1 MIACLLVIDRGVE
14 RGFVMNKLLLPQSLV
29 ALSIFTA
36 VGIVLAHA
44 NTQPPEVI
52 LFALPGGLLVL
63 SLLIFMV
70 LEGPLLGIDHFNSTI
85 GQLFSWT
92 ILLLTLAVCYEVVA
106 RYFFNAPTNW
116 AYDVSYMLYGTLF
129 MMAGAYTLSR
139 NAHVRGDFLYRAWSP
154 RGQAWSDLILYF
166 VFFFPG
172 ILALCYSGL
181 DFARLAYLLN
191 ERSSSTPDGPIIW
204 PFKALI
210 PIVGVLM
217 LLQGIVEVVRCIQT
231 IRSGE
236 WPQRAHDVE
245 ELEKIILEQAAE
257 KLAMEARLSGGAR

>member
-1 MIACLLVIDRGVE
+1 MK
-14 RGFVMNKLLLPQSLV
+14 KLLLPQILV
-29 ALSIFTA
+29 ALSIISA
-36 VGIVLAHA
+36 LGIVLVHA
-44 NTQPPEVI
+44 NTKPPAMMY
-52 LFALPGGLLVL
+52 FALPGGLL
-63 SLLIFMV
+63 LLALILFMV
-70 LEGPLLGIDHFNSTI
+70 FEGPLLGIDHLNTTI

-92 ILLLTLAVCYEVVA
+92 ILLLTLAICYEVVA

-139 NAHVRGDFLYRAWSP
+139 NAHVRGDFLYRNWSP

-181 DFARLAYLLN
+181 EFAKLAYLLN
-191 ERSSSTPDGPIIW
+191 ERSSTTPDGPIIW
-204 PFKALI
+204 PFKALV

-257 KLAMEARLSGGAR
+257 KLAMEARMTGGAR

>member
-1 MIACLLVIDRGVE
+1 M
-14 RGFVMNKLLLPQSLV
+14 KLLPQVLV
-29 ALSIFTA
+29 AISILTTL
-36 VGIVLAHA
+36 GIILAHA
-44 NTQPPEVI
+44 TSAPPPAI
-52 LFALPGGLLVL
+52 YFAVPGGLLAL
-63 SLLIFMV
+63 ALILFMAI
-70 LEGPLLGIDHFNSTI
+70 EGPLLGIDHLNTTI
-85 GQLFSWT
+85 GQMFSWS
-92 ILLLTLAVCYEVVA
+92 ILFLTLAICYEVVA
-106 RYFFNAPTNW
+106 RYFYNAPTNW

-139 NAHVRGDFLYRAWSP
+139 NAHVRGDFLYRNWSP

-204 PFKALI
+204 PFKAMI
-210 PIVGVLM
+210 PVVGVLM
-217 LLQGIVEVVRCIQT
+217 LLQGIVEVIRCIQT
-231 IRSGE
+231 IRTGE

-245 ELEKIILEQAAE
+245 ELEKIILEQAAA
-257 KLAMEARLSGGAR
+257 KQAAEAGLNGGAR

>member
-1 MIACLLVIDRGVE
+1 
-14 RGFVMNKLLLPQSLV
+14 MNKLLPQTLV
-29 ALSIFTA
+29 ALAILTA

-44 NTQPPEVI
+44 ATAPPPVVY
-52 LFALPGGLLVL
+52 FAVPGGLLVL
-63 SLLIFMV
+63 ALILFMV
-70 LEGPLLGIDHFNSTI
+70 LDGPLLGIDHFNTII

-92 ILLLTLAVCYEVVA
+92 ILALTLAICYEVVA

-129 MMAGAYTLSR
+129 MMAGAYTLAR
-139 NAHVRGDFLYRAWSP
+139 NAHVRGDFLYRNWTP
-154 RGQAWSDLILYF
+154 RGQATSDLILYI

-172 ILALCYSGL
+172 ILALCYAGL

-191 ERSSSTPDGPIIW
+191 ERSASTPDGPIIW

-210 PIVGVLM
+210 PIVGLLM
-217 LLQGIVEVVRCIQT
+217 LLQGIVEVVRCLQT

-236 WPQRAHDVE
+236 WPARAHDVE
-245 ELEKIILEQAAE
+245 ELEKVILEEAAAKQA
-257 KLAMEARLSGGAR
+257 MGNGVNGGAR